1 MYKKRKEKTPVMK
14 NIFETAPVN
23 WTASTDLS
31 IRRVRNLEAITDI
44 ANDIC
49 HRFFQTSSLLLSKRK
64 LGLLLTPISAE
75 DWQPRLLY
83 DSNAG
88 LERED
93 IRWIFNGVLETDPV
107 ETDARFPGSEESD
120 RLYALVPG
128 SIIAPQNDLIRA
140 CYEEDRDTR
149 RCCHDLM
156 ELLQPAGASL
166 LICAGGGSAGSPSGN
181 MLLVRY
187 RGDMPLRIRAMFA
200 LAFPACHLIPIR
212 ESDIFSALGE
222 ISLPDNLIQTVF
234 ADLLD
239 AVIFNKWFLESR
251 QAAAD
256 EDDEDDYE
264 DDYSVDDE
272 CEEETPDAASESD
285 TPDFEDAPLVA
296 LRLNMTTYNLL
307 RRAGI
312 NSIKELHRTPDDQLK
327 RIRNLD
333 RRRFEEIKERLKTWI
348 ALHPVSSALSQ
359 QKDFR
364 GQLEELVGLETVKAQ
379 AERLTAFAKLKQD
392 LSEQGVASG
401 LSLNMSF
408 SGNPGTAKTTVARI
422 MAGLFY
428 ETGLLSNPVPVE
440 LGRSGLVGQ
449 YAGETA
455 IKVREAFDNAS
466 GRLLFIDEAYS
477 LLEHWKNGFG
487 DEAINTIVQ
496 EMENRRDNTIV
507 VFAGYPDKMEDFFA
521 RNPGLKSRIPFHI
534 SFPDYSPEEMVRIAE
549 LEARRQGFTIEADAL
564 VKLQEICREAMSRS
578 GFGNGRFC
586 RNLVEGA
593 ILSYAERV
601 YGEGRSDDDGEAA
614 TADLIL
620 LATDFEDT
628 DHSRDLEPA
637 RRPIGFCA

>member
-1 MYKKRKEKTPVMK
+1 MK
-14 NIFETAPVN
+14 NVFETTPVN
-23 WTASTDLS
+23 WTASADLS
-31 IRRVRNLEAITDI
+31 IRRVRNLEAITDL

-49 HRFFQTSSLLLSKRK
+49 HRFFQTSSLLLSKCK
-64 LGLLLTPISAE
+64 LGLLLNPIPSE

-93 IRWIFNGVLETDPV
+93 IRWIFNGVLATDPL
-107 ETDARFPGSEESD
+107 ETDARFPCPEESD

-181 MLLVRY
+181 MLLVKY

-200 LAFPACHLIPIR
+200 LAFPACHLIPIL
-212 ESDIFSALGE
+212 ESDMSSALGE

-251 QAAAD
+251 QATAD
-256 EDDEDDYE
+256 EDDEDDYS
-264 DDYSVDDE
+264 DDFE
-272 CEEETPDAASESD
+272 CEEETQDAVSESD

-312 NSIKELHRTPDDQLK
+312 SSIKELHQIPDDQLK

-348 ALHPVSSALSQ
+348 SLHPVSSALSQ

-379 AERLTAFAKLKQD
+379 AVKLTAFAKLKQD

-401 LSLNMSF
+401 MSLNMAF

-428 ETGLLSNPVPVE
+428 EIGLLSNPVPVE

-496 EMENRRDNTIV
+496 EIENRRDKTIV

-521 RNPGLKSRIPFHI
+521 RNPGLKSRIPFRI
-534 SFPDYSPEEMVRIAE
+534 SFPDYSPEEMARIAE

-564 VKLQEICREAMSRS
+564 VKLQEICREAMSRP

-593 ILSYAERV
+593 ILSYAARV
-601 YGEGRSDDDGEAA
+601 YGKGCPDGEAA
-614 TADLIL
+614 TSDLIL
-620 LATDFEDT
+620 RASDFEDT
-628 DHSRDLEPA
+628 NHSQDLEPA
-637 RRPIGFCA
+637 HRPIGFCA

>member
-1 MYKKRKEKTPVMK
+1 MK
-14 NIFETAPVN
+14 NVFETAPVN
-23 WTASTDLS
+23 WTASANLS
-31 IRRVRNLEAITDI
+31 IRKVWNHEAITDI

-49 HRFFQTSSLLLSKRK
+49 HRFFQTSSLLLSKCK
-64 LGLLLTPISAE
+64 LGLLLNPIPSE

-128 SIIAPQNDLIRA
+128 SVIAPQNDQIRA

-156 ELLQPAGASL
+156 ELLQPLGASL

-379 AERLTAFAKLKQD
+379 AVKLTAFAKLKQD

-401 LSLNMSF
+401 MSLNMAF

-428 ETGLLSNPVPVE
+428 EIGLLSNPVPVE

-455 IKVREAFDNAS
+455 IKVRDAFDNAS

-477 LLEHWKNGFG
+477 LLEYWKNGFG

-496 EMENRRDNTIV
+496 EMENRRDKTIV

-549 LEARRQGFTIEADAL
+549 LEARRQGFTIEDKAL
-564 VKLQEICREAMSRS
+564 GKLQEICREAMNRP

-593 ILSYAERV
+593 ILSYAARV
-601 YGEGRSDDDGEAA
+601 YGEGCPDGEAA
-614 TADLIL
+614 SSNLIL
-620 LATDFEDT
+620 RASDFEDT
-628 DHSRDLEPA
+628 DHSQNLEPVH
-637 RRPIGFCA
+637 RPIGFCV

>member
-1 MYKKRKEKTPVMK
+1 MK
-14 NIFETAPVN
+14 NVFETAPVN
-23 WTASTDLS
+23 WTTSADLS
-31 IRRVRNLEAITDI
+31 IRKVWNHEAITDI

-49 HRFFQTSSLLLSKRK
+49 HRFFQTSSLLLSKCK
-64 LGLLLTPISAE
+64 LGLLLNPIPSE

-128 SIIAPQNDLIRA
+128 SIIAPQNDQIRA

-156 ELLQPAGASL
+156 ELLQPLGASL
-166 LICAGGGSAGSPSGN
+166 LICAGEGSDGSPSGN
-181 MLLVRY
+181 MLLVKY

-200 LAFPACHLIPIR
+200 LAFPACHLIPIL
-212 ESDIFSALGE
+212 ESDMSSALGE

-256 EDDEDDYE
+256 EDDEEDYE
-264 DDYSVDDE
+264 DDYSDDDE
-272 CEEETPDAASESD
+272 SGEETQDAASVSD
-285 TPDFEDAPLVA
+285 TPDFDDAPLLA
-296 LRLNMTTYNLL
+296 LDLSITTYNLL

-312 NSIKELHRTPDDQLK
+312 NSIKELHRTPDDRLK
-327 RIRNLD
+327 GIRNLH
-333 RRRFEEIKERLKTWI
+333 RRRFDEIKERLRTWI
-348 ALHPVSSALSQ
+348 ALHPASSALPR

-364 GQLEELVGLETVKAQ
+364 GQLEDLVGLETVRAQ
-379 AERLTAFAKLKQD
+379 AGRLTAFARLKQD
-392 LSEQGVASG
+392 QAERGAAAG

-428 ETGLLSNPVPVE
+428 EIGLLSNPVPVE
-440 LGRSGLVGQ
+440 LGRSGLLGQ

-455 IKVREAFDNAS
+455 IKVRNAFDSAA

-477 LLEHWKNGFG
+477 LLEHWENGYG

-496 EMENRRDNTIV
+496 EMENRRDKTIV
-507 VFAGYPDKMEDFFA
+507 VFAGYPDKMEIFFA

-549 LEARRQGFTIEADAL
+549 LEARRQGFTIEDKAL
-564 VKLQEICREAMSRS
+564 GKLQEICREAMSRP

-593 ILSYAERV
+593 ILSYAARV
-601 YGEGRSDDDGEAA
+601 YGEGCPDGEAA
-614 TADLIL
+614 ASDLIL
-620 LATDFEDT
+620 RASDFEDT
-628 DHSRDLEPA
+628 DHSQDLEPA
-637 RRPIGFCA
+637 HHPIGFCA

>member
-1 MYKKRKEKTPVMK
+1 MK
-14 NIFETAPVN
+14 NVFETAPVN
-23 WTASTDLS
+23 WTTSADLS
-31 IRRVRNLEAITDI
+31 IRKVWNHEAITDI

-49 HRFFQTSSLLLSKRK
+49 HRFFQTSSLLLSKCK
-64 LGLLLTPISAE
+64 LGLLLNPIPSE

-128 SIIAPQNDLIRA
+128 SIIAPQNDQIRA

-156 ELLQPAGASL
+156 ELLQPLGASL
-166 LICAGGGSAGSPSGN
+166 LICAGEGSDGSPSGN
-181 MLLVRY
+181 MLLVKY

-200 LAFPACHLIPIR
+200 LAFPACHLIPIL
-212 ESDIFSALGE
+212 ESDMSSALGE

-256 EDDEDDYE
+256 EDDEEDYE
-264 DDYSVDDE
+264 DDYSDDDE
-272 CEEETPDAASESD
+272 SGEETQDAASVSD
-285 TPDFEDAPLVA
+285 TPDFDDAPLLA
-296 LRLNMTTYNLL
+296 LDLSITTYNLL

-312 NSIKELHRTPDDQLK
+312 NSIKELHRTPDDRLK
-327 RIRNLD
+327 GIRNLH
-333 RRRFEEIKERLKTWI
+333 RRRFDEIKEQLRTWI
-348 ALHPVSSALSQ
+348 ALHPASSALPR

-364 GQLEELVGLETVKAQ
+364 GQLEDLVGLKTVKAQ
-379 AERLTAFAKLKQD
+379 AGRLAAFARLKQD
-392 LSEQGVASG
+392 QLERGAASG

-428 ETGLLSNPVPVE
+428 EIGLLSNPVPVE

-455 IKVREAFDNAS
+455 IKVRNAFDSAA

-496 EMENRRDNTIV
+496 EMENRRDKTIV
-507 VFAGYPDKMEDFFA
+507 VFAGYPDKMEEFFA

-549 LEARRQGFTIEADAL
+549 LEARRQGFTIEDKAL
-564 VKLQEICREAMSRS
+564 GKLQEICREAMSRP

-593 ILSYAERV
+593 ILSYAARV
-601 YGEGRSDDDGEAA
+601 YGEGCPDGEAA
-614 TADLIL
+614 ASDLIL
-620 LATDFEDT
+620 RASDFEDT
-628 DHSRDLEPA
+628 DHSQDLEPA
-637 RRPIGFCA
+637 HHPIGFCA

>member
-1 MYKKRKEKTPVMK
+1 MK
-14 NIFETAPVN
+14 NVFETAPVN
-23 WTASTDLS
+23 WTASANLS
-31 IRRVRNLEAITDI
+31 IRKVWNHEAITDI

-49 HRFFQTSSLLLSKRK
+49 HRFFQTSSLLLSKCK
-64 LGLLLTPISAE
+64 LGLLLNPIPSE

-107 ETDARFPGSEESD
+107 ETDARFPGPEESD

-128 SIIAPQNDLIRA
+128 SIIAPQNDQIRA

-156 ELLQPAGASL
+156 ELLQPLGASL
-166 LICAGGGSAGSPSGN
+166 LICAGEGSDGSPSGN

-239 AVIFNKWFLESR
+239 AVIFNKWFLESM
-251 QAAAD
+251 QATAD

-264 DDYSVDDE
+264 DDYSDDDE
-272 CEEETPDAASESD
+272 SEEETQDAASKSD

-296 LRLNMTTYNLL
+296 LSLNMTIYNLL

-312 NSIKELHRTPDDQLK
+312 SSIKELHRTPDDRLK

-333 RRRFEEIKERLKTWI
+333 RRRFDEIKERLRTWI
-348 ALHPVSSALSQ
+348 AFHPAPSALPQ

-364 GQLEELVGLETVKAQ
+364 GQLEDLVGLETVKAQ
-379 AERLTAFAKLKQD
+379 AVKLTAFAKLKQE

-401 LSLNMSF
+401 MSLNMAF

-428 ETGLLSNPVPVE
+428 EIGLLSNPVPVE

-496 EMENRRDNTIV
+496 EMENRRDKTIV
-507 VFAGYPDKMEDFFA
+507 VFAGYPDKMEEFFV
-521 RNPGLKSRIPFHI
+521 RNPGLKSRVPFHI

-564 VKLQEICREAMSRS
+564 GKLQEICREAMSRP

-593 ILSYAERV
+593 ILSYAARV
-601 YGEGRSDDDGEAA
+601 YGEGCPDGEAA
-614 TADLIL
+614 SSDLIL
-620 LATDFEDT
+620 RASDFEDT
-628 DHSRDLEPA
+628 NHSQDFEPA
-637 RRPIGFCA
+637 HRPIGFCA